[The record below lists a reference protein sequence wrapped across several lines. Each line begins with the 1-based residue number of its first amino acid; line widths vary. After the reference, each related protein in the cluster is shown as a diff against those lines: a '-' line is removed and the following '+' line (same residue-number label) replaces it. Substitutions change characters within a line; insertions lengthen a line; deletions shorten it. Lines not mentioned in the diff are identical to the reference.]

1 MRIAEKYAPTDTE
14 KAELN
19 AVSVYANA
27 EAAFENHCTALI
39 VKAYFNVL
47 KEGKFQV
54 TWNEITITRHL
65 KKHLKI
71 CISEE
76 ALQYFVAPEY
86 PEDDDKIDDG
96 IKNAAEEVYFDLIFS
111 SFSSGA
117 QHYFGVEA
125 KIVIENDY
133 LKRKATVEI
142 SEYVSKKGM
151 RKFLESVYKKRG
163 CMLGYIIEGEAE
175 AIVHKINDKIMS
187 DSFYGSTGI
196 LKKGDGING
205 FEQYY
210 ESVHV
215 NYDRNPLRHFFLNI
229 ALTN

>member
-1 MRIAEKYAPTDTE
+1 MRIADKYAQTDTE

-19 AVSVYANA
+19 AVSLFANA
-27 EAAFENHCTALI
+27 ETAFENHCANLI
-39 VKAYFNVL
+39 VKAYFKAL
-47 KEGKFQV
+47 EEGKFQAS
-54 TWNEITITRHL
+54 WNEVTITRHL

-71 CISEE
+71 CILEE

-86 PEDDDKIDDG
+86 PEDDDNIDDG

-111 SFSSGA
+111 SFSNAS

-163 CMLGYIIEGEAE
+163 CMLGYLIEGSADT
-175 AIVHKINDKIMS
+175 VVLKINDKIKA
-187 DSFYGSTGI
+187 DIFYENTG
-196 LKKGDGING
+196 LLEKGEPIDG

-210 ESVHV
+210 ESVHL
-215 NYDRNPLRHFFLNI
+215 NYSRNPLRHFFLNI
-229 ALTN
+229 ALKN